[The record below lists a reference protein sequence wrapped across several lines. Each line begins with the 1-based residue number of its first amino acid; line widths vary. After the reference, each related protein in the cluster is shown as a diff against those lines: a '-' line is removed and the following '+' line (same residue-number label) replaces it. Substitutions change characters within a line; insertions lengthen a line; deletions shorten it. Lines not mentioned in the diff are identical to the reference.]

1 MSIII
6 FLLKLLRKGYQIT
19 FKKIQKQIPEYKNY
33 VQLYDQEAN
42 DYIRNLLLDN
52 RPCMISKFGSVEL
65 NALIQYQS
73 IKQKKYSIKNI
84 YEFITYKRPTLWWQ
98 VGITN
103 LCKNAGFFP
112 NNSLLLQDF
121 YNINIQAMS
130 NIDVLGSYLYGEYF
144 FRKELEH
151 AKKVNLNGFYAPFFY
166 KNPWTKAL
174 KGKKVLV
181 IHPFDSEIQYQY
193 KKREH
198 IWNDPEILPE
208 FTLITYKSIVSILG
222 IQTPYNTWFDALKKM
237 QNDICQIDFD
247 IAIIGCG
254 AYGMPLAAFV
264 KNIGKQA
271 IHLAGWTQILF
282 GIMGKRW
289 EENSEI
295 LKYTTNK
302 YWIRPFPQNVP
313 QNSNEIEN
321 GCYW

>member
-19 FKKIQKQIPEYKNY
+19 LKKIQKQIPEYKNY

-295 LKYTTNK
+295 LKYTNK

>member
-1 MSIII
+1 
-6 FLLKLLRKGYQIT
+6 
-19 FKKIQKQIPEYKNY
+19 
-33 VQLYDQEAN
+33 
-42 DYIRNLLLDN
+42 
-52 RPCMISKFGSVEL
+52 
-65 NALIQYQS
+65 
-73 IKQKKYSIKNI
+73 
-84 YEFITYKRPTLWWQ
+84 
-98 VGITN
+98 
-103 LCKNAGFFP
+103 
-112 NNSLLLQDF
+112 
-121 YNINIQAMS
+121 MS

-295 LKYTTNK
+295 LKYTNK

>member
-19 FKKIQKQIPEYKNY
+19 FKKIQKQILEYKNY

-295 LKYTTNK
+295 LKYTNK

>member
-19 FKKIQKQIPEYKNY
+19 LKKIQKQIPEYKNY
-33 VQLYDQEAN
+33 VQLYNQEAN

-52 RPCMISKFGSVEL
+52 KPCMISKFGSVEL

-130 NIDVLGSYLYGEYF
+130 NIDVLGSYLYGECF

-289 EENSEI
+289 EGNSEI
-295 LKYTTNK
+295 LKYTNK

>member
-295 LKYTTNK
+295 LKYTNK

>member
-174 KGKKVLV
+174 KGRKVLV

-295 LKYTTNK
+295 LKYTNK